1 MKEQNVNEKM
11 LAEEIAEH
19 LSESCAV
26 SLSPTHKGYVV
37 APIKNFEDCKTMI
50 KYGFTVDIEKLIEE
64 LNKFNLRVLKIN
76 NGTILLIVKRGTNVE
91 IY

>member
-1 MKEQNVNEKM
+1 MKEQKFNEKM
-11 LAEEIAEH
+11 LAEEIEAH
-19 LSESCAV
+19 LKESCAV

-37 APIKNFEDCKTMI
+37 APLKNFEDCKTMI
-50 KYGFTVDIEKLIEE
+50 KYNFAVDIEILIEE

-76 NGTILLIVKRGTNVE
+76 NGTVLLIVKEGTNIE